1 MSLPQPQKIDT
12 STLIEAIP
20 DILPEATS
28 SISSFETSS
37 SLPTQ
42 IDLITV
48 KGIVVD
54 SSTFDPLKGAKIISP
69 LNEIQITNRKGEFSI
84 KVPDLLNTSL
94 DPSKFILNISNK
106 SYSPNKIIPYK
117 STKDVKIDLGIISLQ
132 PLISNLNQEISQ
144 LSSFS
149 DNEVKKIATKNVTLE
164 FHVQKQFNVSI
175 DELKKIVFPLILNL
189 LAQYGITKITE
200 LVLENKNQLTE
211 TLKAQI
217 TCPPKA
223 DLTEIIAI
231 KNKLVHQL
239 NNTLNT
245 INKASKTLEI
255 SSNAIES
262 LNTAY
267 QILKF
272 LPTPSAV
279 GGIGIPIFVIN
290 NIQDVK
296 IFLSNNI
303 ERFKQGNNGILT
315 IVETLINTLSQIID
329 FLNLLDKITQ
339 YCSQDNTT
347 QNQISAELTALTQQQ
362 SQQLSP
368 VIINVNGFEMGV
380 ETEIT
385 DQPLKRRRAIA
396 RNKQGVVMLK
406 GEWSYSS
413 IDQIL
418 INELVFYIQQN
429 DLKAE

>member
-1 MSLPQPQKIDT
+1 MSLPQPQKINT

-20 DILPEATS
+20 DILLEATS

-117 STKDVKIDLGIISLQ
+117 STKDIKIDLGIISLQ

>member
-223 DLTEIIAI
+223 DLAEIIAI

-255 SSNAIES
+255 SSNTIES

-279 GGIGIPIFVIN
+279 GGIGIPISVIN

-347 QNQISAELTALTQQQ
+347 QNQISTELTALTQQQ

>member
-1 MSLPQPQKIDT
+1 MSLPQPQKINT

-20 DILPEATS
+20 DILLEATS

>member
-223 DLTEIIAI
+223 DLAEIIAI

-255 SSNAIES
+255 SSNTIES

-279 GGIGIPIFVIN
+279 GGIGIPISVIN

>member
-223 DLTEIIAI
+223 DLAEIIAI

-255 SSNAIES
+255 SSNTIES